1 MSNPTNYVRPL
12 SQTLGSIRELT
23 KQETDAV
30 SGGDGGGS
38 IGHDVRG
45 DSECWDNQG
54 MYKKIDD

>member
-1 MSNPTNYVRPL
+1 MSKPTNYVRPL

-30 SGGDGGGS
+30 SGGGGGT
-38 IGHDVRG
+38 GHVVRG